1 MGCHQFHPADLPR
14 ACTELDDR
22 GAESEAQVQQ
32 LPDQQAAARNS
43 FQLQRRARVCV
54 VHPLL
59 IINVCMCSCWHMC
72 VCVLAR
78 ILWTCCLARM
88 LARIVARMLVRARVC
103 VCVPAAACLFVKN
116 SMHVFNKHSLLLE
129 GMTSQPHTAV
139 SLSPSRCLSARS
151 FLGVS
156 LGP

>member
-1 MGCHQFHPADLPR
+1 MGCHQFHPAGLPR
-14 ACTELDDR
+14 ACTERDDR
-22 GAESEAQVQQ
+22 GSAREAQVQH
-32 LPDQQAAARNS
+32 LADQQAAARNS
-43 FQLQRRARVCV
+43 FQLQRRSRVCV
-54 VHPLL
+54 VQPLL
-59 IINVCMCSCWHMC
+59 IINVCMCSCSHMC
-72 VCVLAR
+72 VCVCACSHSMDLLSCSHACSHCCSHVSAR
-78 ILWTCCLARM
+78 A
-88 LARIVARMLVRARVC
+88 C

-116 SMHVFNKHSLLLE
+116 SMHVSNKHSLLLE